1 MRKTNLAYARPARAI
16 ADRLGALYVPP
27 GSGRKQVATSEQK
40 QDFEFDREILD
51 TANCLMANALPKT
64 KKKMAGES

>member
-27 GSGRKQVATSEQK
+27 GSGRKQVATSE
-40 QDFEFDREILD
+40 
-51 TANCLMANALPKT
+51 
-64 KKKMAGES
+64 